1 MRNFCES
8 LREHSVKISNFENK
22 KMIPLT
28 NKEYKSYLNQ
38 TNGHLCKKKKKSK
51 INTRMTKIIANLK
64 TLAITKVN
72 TEVLQIT
79 YVSSKVVYLKKFL
92 CFFLMNWTM
101 IIIFLL

>member
-38 TNGHLCKKKKKSK
+38 TNGHLCKKKKKKKSK

-72 TEVLQIT
+72 TEVFQIT

-92 CFFLMNWTM
+92 CFF
-101 IIIFLL
+101 